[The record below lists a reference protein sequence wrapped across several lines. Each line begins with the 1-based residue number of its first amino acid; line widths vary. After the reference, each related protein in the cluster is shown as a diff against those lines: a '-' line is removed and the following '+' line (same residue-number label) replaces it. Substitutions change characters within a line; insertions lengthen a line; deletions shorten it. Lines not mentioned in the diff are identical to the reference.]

1 MARFAVRGFADGEK
15 VFEESMEVNHGAEL
29 CELMRKHVERI
40 VAQPNHMIEVEYLD
54 EPDPLKRFFRLGS
67 DPRGMINPIAVE
79 LEKR

>member
-1 MARFAVRGFADGEK
+1 
-15 VFEESMEVNHGAEL
+15 
-29 CELMRKHVERI
+29 MRKHVERI

-67 DPRGMINPIAVE
+67 DPRGMIDPVAVE